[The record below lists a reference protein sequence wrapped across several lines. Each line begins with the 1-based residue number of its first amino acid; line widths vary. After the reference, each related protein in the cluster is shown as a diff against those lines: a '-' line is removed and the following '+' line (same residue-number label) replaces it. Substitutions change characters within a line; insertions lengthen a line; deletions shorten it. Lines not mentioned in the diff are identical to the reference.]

1 MNNRP
6 RLVLAAAVTTA
17 ALTLSVHLP
26 AQAQGKIVCWKD
38 AQGKTVG
45 CGDKVPPEYANA
57 GTRELDKQ
65 GMVRKTG
72 ESTEEAAKRKIVEAE
87 QAKSKADEKKRME
100 EQKRQDTALLNTFS
114 NEKEI
119 DLKRDRDIQSLNN
132 TITQQSAALKGAT
145 ERYVEVKKRH
155 DAAGKSAPKSLIDE
169 FARAEREKTRI
180 ETDIADK
187 EKAKKDTTEKYAEYR
202 KRFAELKGGDAA
214 PAAIA
219 TTPTPAKK

>member
-1 MNNRP
+1 MKQHYC
-6 RLVLAAAVTTA
+6 LVATVATVAISALA
-17 ALTLSVHLP
+17 LSVHLP

-38 AQGKTVG
+38 AQGRTVG
-45 CGDKVPPEYANA
+45 CGDKVPPEYVNA

-72 ESTEEAAKRKIVEAE
+72 ESAEEAAKRKVADAE
-87 QAKSKADEKKRME
+87 QAKVKAEEKRRTE

-132 TITQQSAALKGAT
+132 TITQQSAALKGAN
-145 ERYVEVKKRH
+145 ERYVDVKKRY
-155 DAAGKSAPKSLIDE
+155 DAAGKNVPKLLAEE

-180 ETDIADK
+180 ESDIADK
-187 EKAKKDTTEKYAEYR
+187 EKAKKDTMEKYAEYR
-202 KRFAELKGGDAA
+202 KRFVELKSGDTAPAATAAA
-214 PAAIA
+214 PA
-219 TTPTPAKK
+219 KK